1 MPPLDTVNKDATDA
15 RIAVIAEALFLC
27 NLLVIPGV
35 AFFVLAIMY
44 RRHIEQCNTLCRCH
58 LKQTLIA
65 SLWAGFLIIVVNTYI
80 LLVGGYDQPGTW
92 VLLII
97 YFTTIHATLVLLGVV
112 GLSKALAGK
121 HYHYPLIGARCD
133 NGTSS

>member
-1 MPPLDTVNKDATDA
+1 MPPLATVNKDATDSRRA
-15 RIAVIAEALFLC
+15 IIAEGLFLC
-27 NLLVIPGV
+27 NLLVLPGV
-35 AFFVLAIMY
+35 AFLILVVMY
-44 RRHIEQCNTLCRCH
+44 LRYASQCNALCRCH
-58 LKQTLIA
+58 LKQTLVA
-65 SLWAGFLIIVVNTYI
+65 SLWAGFLIIVVNAYI

-121 HYHYPLIGARCD
+121 HYHYPLIGAQCD
-133 NGTSS
+133 DGASS